1 MSLHYPKKKAIKLLS
16 FQNNKTTL
24 TKQSIIPTIK
34 NVSMKKKL
42 IIIGAAFV
50 AAPLIMSF
58 CGFYVSKADGT
69 LKNKTSQVILVRD
82 GNRTVITMYNDF
94 KGDTKDFAMVVPV
107 PVVLRKD
114 QVKVVDQSIFQRLND
129 YSAPRLVEYWD
140 QNPCNNYSNVN
151 EALAGKVAGVHV
163 RSTSSNMDAMK
174 EEKVKVE
181 AKYIVGEYDIL
192 ILSAK
197 ESSGLKDWLNEN
209 GYKIPEHAEEVLE
222 PYIKSNLKFFVV
234 KVNEKEKAKLN
245 NNFLRPIQISFNSPK
260 FMLPI
265 RLGMANAD
273 GDQDL
278 IVYAFTRKGRIE
290 CTNYRNANIATDK
303 NVPLFVQKNF
313 NSFYGN
319 LFNHQWN
326 NEDKAVAFL
335 EYAWDVSPQ
344 NYYHCDPCIATAPGE
359 QDLVQSGVWWL
370 GNKDWSDYSDIDND
384 EADNG
389 SKNVHFTRLH
399 FRYNRRSFPQDL
411 QFQVTPNTA
420 TFQARY
426 IITHPATGDLSCD
439 AGKKYLQD
447 LKQRRKKELATLTAL
462 TGTDINNWQ
471 DDATAKNDEETN
483 AEMQYATL
491 LPQVKSETDN
501 QKSLPA
507 GMIIV
512 SAVLLGG
519 AGFMRWKGMV

>member
-1 MSLHYPKKKAIKLLS
+1 MKRKL
-16 FQNNKTTL
+16 
-24 TKQSIIPTIK
+24 
-34 NVSMKKKL
+34 M
-42 IIIGAAFV
+42 IIGVAIV

-82 GNRTVITMYNDF
+82 GNKTVITMYNDF

-107 PVVLRKD
+107 PVVLNKD
-114 QVKVVDQSIFQRLND
+114 DIKVVDQSIFQRLND

-140 QNPCNNYSNVN
+140 QNPCNNYYNDEQKVS
-151 EALAGKVAGVHV
+151 LAGRVPGVQI
-163 RSTSSNMDAMK
+163 RGYNSMDALKK
-174 EEKVKVE
+174 ETVKIE
-181 AKYIVGEYDIL
+181 ARYLVGEYDIL

-209 GYKIPEHAEEVLE
+209 GYKIPANAEEVLD
-222 PYIKSNLKFFVV
+222 PYNKSNLKFFVV
-234 KVNEKEKAKLN
+234 KVNEKEKKKLN

-313 NSFYGN
+313 GTFYGN
-319 LFNHQWN
+319 LFTHQWN
-326 NEDKAVAFL
+326 NEDKAVSFL

-344 NYYHCDPCIATAPGE
+344 NFYHCDPCIATAPGE
-359 QDLVQSGVWWL
+359 QDLVQAGVWWL
-370 GNKDWSDYSDIDND
+370 GNKDWSDYSDVDND
-384 EADNG
+384 EPDNG

-399 FRYNRRSFPQDL
+399 FRYNRKSFAQDL
-411 QFQVTPNTA
+411 MFQVTPNTA

-439 AGKKYLQD
+439 AGKKYLQE
-447 LKQRRKKELATLTAL
+447 LKQRRKKELVELTAL
-462 TGTDINNWQ
+462 TGTSINNWQ
-471 DDATAKNDEETN
+471 DDATTKNDEETI
-483 AEMQYATL
+483 AEAQYATL
-491 LPQVKSETDN
+491 IPEVKNDMNSEKTF
-501 QKSLPA
+501 PG
-507 GMIIV
+507 GMILL
-512 SAVLLGG
+512 SAVLLGA
-519 AGFMRWKGMV
+519 AGLMRWKGFV